1 MSEVKSIC
9 PYCGVGCGLKLE
21 VINNII
27 VRTTPDPSHVVSK
40 GHICGKGSTAHEPIY
55 SWDRILYPLKKEK
68 GVFIR
73 ISWDQAIKEIS
84 EKLLE
89 IKRKYGEQAIGF
101 YGGCQNTLEEVYSF
115 MKLARAFGTNNV
127 DSCARLCHDPSAI
140 ALKQTVGVGASAT
153 SVTEIPKAKVLVI
166 SGESIT
172 DSHPVLSQYLLELKK
187 NGGKIVVIDP
197 RVTGTAKIAD
207 LHLQINPG
215 TDVFLYNAVANYL
228 IQHDLI
234 DKKFLEE
241 RVENFEEFKKFV
253 SSYTIEEAEKITGVE
268 KEKILEFA
276 KLISQKPVIFSWGL
290 GLTESEGVSAVK
302 AYINLALITG
312 NVGIDGAGL
321 IVYRGQANVQGSG
334 DIIKPDVFPNGP
346 MNEEN
351 ALELMKVWGFKP
363 PTWKGKT
370 VTEAFLEGGLKAVVL
385 MNFNVAKSFPN
396 LSKVRK
402 ILESLELL
410 VVIDPFMTETA
421 KYAHYVL
428 PSAMWAEKEGSVTS
442 LDRLV
447 KWRFKA
453 VDPPGEAKP
462 ELEIISMLANKLGF
476 KGFSSDPKA
485 VFLEMKE
492 VVKLYSNLN
501 LEDVM
506 DYSKPSRYPVNDT
519 VLYRDKFYTPSGK
532 ARLAL
537 VKEKELEK
545 GLVLITGRTVTRY
558 NTDELINRTPG
569 LSSFKPLLFINPKD
583 AERLGLERGDLV
595 KITSKCGSTILPVA
609 ITNDVKEGTVFAYSH
624 DPYINYVVCD
634 DLDEDSKTP
643 RYKYT
648 VVKIEKVRAY

>member
-1 MSEVKSIC
+1 M
-9 PYCGVGCGLKLE
+9 
-21 VINNII
+21 
-27 VRTTPDPSHVVSK
+27 
-40 GHICGKGSTAHEPIY
+40 
-55 SWDRILYPLKKEK
+55 KKEK
-68 GVFIR
+68 GVFVR
-73 ISWDQAIKEIS
+73 ISWDEAIKEIS

-89 IKRKYGEQAIGF
+89 IKKRYGEQAIGF

-115 MKLARAFGTNNV
+115 MKLARAMGTNNI
-127 DSCARLCHDPSAI
+127 DSCARLCHDPSAL
-140 ALKQTVGVGASAT
+140 ALKQTVGIGASAT

-187 NGGKIVVIDP
+187 NGGKLVVIDP

-207 LHLQINPG
+207 LHLQINPS
-215 TDVFLYNAVANYL
+215 TDVYLYNAIANYL

-234 DKKFLEE
+234 DKRFIEE
-241 RVENFEEFKKFV
+241 RVENFDELKKFV
-253 SSYTIEEAEKITGVE
+253 SSYTIEEAERVTGVD
-268 KEKILEFA
+268 KEKILEFI

-302 AYINLALITG
+302 SYINLALLTG
-312 NVGIDGAGL
+312 NIGIDGAGI

-334 DIIKPDVFPNGP
+334 DVIKPDVFPNGE
-346 MNEEN
+346 MSEEN

-370 VTEAFLEGGLKAVVL
+370 VTEAILEGGLKGLVI

-396 LSKVRK
+396 LSKVEK
-402 ILESLELL
+402 VLDSLELL

-421 KYAHYVL
+421 KHAHHVL

-462 ELEIISMLANKLGF
+462 ELEIISMLANKLGL
-476 KGFSSDPKA
+476 KGFSSDPKT

-501 LEDVM
+501 LDEVM

-519 VLYRDKFYTPSGK
+519 VLYREKFNTPNGK
-532 ARLAL
+532 ARLGL
-537 VKEKELEK
+537 VKEKNLEK
-545 GLVLITGRTVTRY
+545 GFVLITGRTVTRY

-569 LSSFKPLLFINPKD
+569 FNTFQPVLLINPKD
-583 AERLGLERGDLV
+583 AERLGVKRGDLV
-595 KITSKCGSTILPVA
+595 KITSKCGSTILSA
-609 ITNDVKEGTVFAYSH
+609 MISNEVKEGTVFTYSH
-624 DPYINYVVCD
+624 NHYINYVVCD

-648 VVKIEKVRAY
+648 VVKIEKVKTY

>member
-1 MSEVKSIC
+1 MSEVRSIC

-21 VINNII
+21 VINNTL
-27 VRTTPDPSHVVSK
+27 VRVEPDPSHIVSR

-55 SWDRILYPLKKEK
+55 SWDRLLFPLKKEK

-73 ISWDQAIKEIS
+73 ITWDEAIKEIS

-89 IKRKYGEQAIGF
+89 IKKKYGEQAIGF

-115 MKLARAFGTNNV
+115 MKLARAIGTNNV
-127 DSCARLCHDPSAI
+127 DSCARLCHDPSAL
-140 ALKQTVGVGASAT
+140 ALKQTVGIGASAT
-153 SVTEIPKAKVLVI
+153 SVTEIPKAKVLVV

-187 NGGKIVVIDP
+187 NGGKLVVIDP

-215 TDVFLYNAVANYL
+215 TDVFLYNTVANYI

-234 DKKFLEE
+234 DKRFVEE
-241 RVENFEEFKKFV
+241 RVENFDEFKKFV
-253 SSYTIEEAEKITGVE
+253 SSYTIEEAERVTGVN
-268 KEKILEFA
+268 KEKILEFI

-302 AYINLALITG
+302 SYINLALLTG
-312 NVGIDGAGL
+312 NIGIDGAGI

-334 DIIKPDVFPNGP
+334 DIIKPDVFPNGE
-346 MNEEN
+346 MSEEN
-351 ALELMKVWGFKP
+351 ALELMKVWRFKP

-370 VTEAFLEGGLKAVVL
+370 VTEAILGGGLKAVVL

-396 LSKVRK
+396 LSKVGK
-402 ILESLELL
+402 MLDSLELL
-410 VVIDPFMTETA
+410 VVIDSFMTETA
-421 KYAHYVL
+421 KHAHYVL

-462 ELEIISMLANKLGF
+462 ELEIISMLANKLGL

-492 VVKLYSNLN
+492 VVKLYSNLS
-501 LEDVM
+501 LDEVM

-519 VLYRDKFYTPSGK
+519 VLYREKFNTPSGK
-532 ARLAL
+532 ARLGL
-537 VKEKELEK
+537 VKEKNLEK
-545 GLVLITGRTVTRY
+545 GLVLITGRIVTRY

-569 LSSFKPLLFINPKD
+569 FNTFQPVLLVNPKD
-583 AERLGLERGDLV
+583 AERLGLNRGDLV
-595 KITSKCGSTILPVA
+595 KVTSKCGSTILTAV
-609 ITNDVKEGTVFAYSH
+609 ISNEVKEGTLFTYSH
-624 DPYINYVVCD
+624 NHYINYVVCD

-648 VVKIEKVRAY
+648 VVKIEKVKTY